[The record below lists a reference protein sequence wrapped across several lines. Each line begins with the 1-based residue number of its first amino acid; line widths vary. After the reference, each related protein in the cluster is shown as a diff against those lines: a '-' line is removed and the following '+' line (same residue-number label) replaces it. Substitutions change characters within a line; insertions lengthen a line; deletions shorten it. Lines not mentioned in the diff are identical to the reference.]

1 MAEEELIRGNV
12 LKIAA
17 VYADATGLSLSQV
30 SKRAY
35 GNAEFLELSKN
46 KGQSLSVKK
55 LGAVLKWFR
64 QNWPKTAD
72 WPFLPA
78 ITMQQKPPK
87 IKAV

>member
-1 MAEEELIRGNV
+1 MLIPWYGEEELIRGNV

-35 GNAEFLELSKN
+35 GNAEFLELYKN

-55 LGAVLKWFR
+55 LGAVLKW
-64 QNWPKTAD
+64 
-72 WPFLPA
+72 L
-78 ITMQQKPPK
+78 
-87 IKAV
+87 